1 MKNFLEQIKPDIEA
15 ETNQIEVTEDLIQS
29 TLKLAAAVEP
39 EEPKRLFYRKKW
51 AKIALPCAAACLVLC
66 LFAGLWGQN
75 AQNDGKTKSAAPQE
89 MATDT
94 AAGALPDGVG
104 YGEYS
109 NAGVLQETKD
119 SSKEESLEE
128 LSRKDAG
135 ASKSKAQT
143 EAADNREADITDF
156 FAADM
161 AVEQKIVKNASLSFT
176 AKDADALYEAVLSAA
191 KGLGGYEKDR
201 RYQSGEDA
209 RHISFTLS
217 VPPENLESFLGACE
231 GLEGLEESSVFSQD
245 ITGEYYDLAAR
256 LEAAENSLAQYYV
269 LMQKAQNV
277 QEMLA
282 VQQQIDNLMA
292 QIEAQKG
299 QMAVYDA
306 EVRASQVEVTIYQKE
321 KKQGES
327 GFLSAGEVLDNM
339 KKGFFAVVGAIVSGA
354 QQLAIFLVSISPVL
368 VILAAAAGIVFLIIK
383 RKNKK
388 GR

>member
-1 MKNFLEQIKPDIEA
+1 MKNFLEQIKPSIEA
-15 ETNQIEVTEDLIQS
+15 ETNKLEMTEDLIKS

-39 EEPKRLFYRKKW
+39 EEPKRPFYRKKW

-75 AQNDGKTKSAAPQE
+75 AQNGGQTKSAAPQE
-89 MATDT
+89 LATDT
-94 AAGALPDGVG
+94 AAGALPGG
-104 YGEYS
+104 GWYGEYS
-109 NAGVLQETKD
+109 NADVLQETK
-119 SSKEESLEE
+119 EEF
-128 LSRKDAG
+128 SRKDAG
-135 ASKSKAQT
+135 ASKSKVQT
-143 EAADNREADITDF
+143 EAADNQAADMTEIL
-156 FAADM
+156 AADM

-217 VPPENLESFLGACE
+217 VPPEKLESFLGACE
-231 GLEGLEESSVFSQD
+231 GLGGLEESSVFSQD
-245 ITGEYYDLAAR
+245 ITGTYYDLAAR
-256 LEAAENSLAQYYV
+256 LEAAENSLEQYYV

-306 EVRASQVEVTIYQKE
+306 QVGASQVEVTIYQKE
-321 KKQGES
+321 EKQEGS
-327 GFLSAGEVLDNM
+327 VFLSAGEVLDNM
-339 KKGFFAVVGAIVSGA
+339 KKGFFAVVGAIVRGA

-368 VILAAAAGIVFLIIK
+368 GILAAAAGIVFLIIK